1 MNYDIGRMERKTKDK
16 KYILAV
22 KIKGTSW
29 ITSQE
34 DVGKGRIHNHSMTS
48 GLNACMMMLME
59 AVVKLRGGQ

>member
-1 MNYDIGRMERKTKDK
+1 MTYDIGKMERKTKDK

-34 DVGKGRIHNHSMTS
+34 DVGKGRISNYSMTS
-48 GLNACMMMLME
+48 GLNACVMMLME
-59 AVVKLRGGQ
+59 DVLKLRRGQ